1 MQLSLHFCG
10 HLVLA
15 LVCPFEARLDWCGE
29 LFLLGV
35 YVQSELIDVEA
46 QLAQS
51 LLRLIQLLVQES
63 FVLMCLV

>member
-1 MQLSLHFCG
+1 MQLSLDFCG
-10 HLVLA
+10 LLVLA
-15 LVCPFEARLDWCGE
+15 LVCPLEARLDWRGE